1 MDNWI
6 PEQQQPENQRSA
18 LDFNNGMELDDLFV
32 NYFGFFLSMR
42 TSWNVANRQDVRQ
55 SSTHFYFE
63 GLKGGWIFHYGLW
76 LRIRALNLEEKKKK
90 HINWTIK
97 AIHEIFNSSI
107 FNCCVAFIYAAWAH
121 SKLDLN
127 RGRDRDREREMGS
140 NNTNI
145 HNSMIFSLSQS
156 FLFVYVPV
164 VS

>member
-76 LRIRALNLEEKKKK
+76 LRIRALNLEEKKKN
-90 HINWTIK
+90 I
-97 AIHEIFNSSI
+97 SI
-107 FNCCVAFIYAAWAH
+107 GQSRLFMKYLILLFSIVVWH
-121 SKLDLN
+121 SFMRLELTP
-127 RGRDRDREREMGS
+127 S
-140 NNTNI
+140 WI
-145 HNSMIFSLSQS
+145 
-156 FLFVYVPV
+156 
-164 VS
+164 